1 MVQISDI
8 PEPTERELQIHFDN
22 LRSLQQS
29 RMNDIMQALD
39 SCIRLSALNRKAF
52 ADILKLGNQ
61 IDIEYY
67 KKLTNTIEY
76 NDRLIDYLSVLIKT
90 EDSRN
95 IGDIA
100 ND

>member
-22 LRSLQQS
+22 LRSLQKS

-39 SCIRLSALNRKAF
+39 SCIRLSALNRKVF